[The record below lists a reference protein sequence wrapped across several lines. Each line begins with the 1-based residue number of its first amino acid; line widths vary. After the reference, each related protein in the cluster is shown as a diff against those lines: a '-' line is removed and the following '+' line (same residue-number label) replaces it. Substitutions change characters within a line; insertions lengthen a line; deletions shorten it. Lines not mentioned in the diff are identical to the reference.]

1 MLQLKKSLGQH
12 FLKDESVS
20 RRIIEVLQQ
29 RPLRNLLEVGPGGG
43 ALTKHLILLKE
54 VDLKCIEIDTEKV
67 KFLEKTYPQLKNKII
82 HADILEAAPPFDDAF
97 TIVGNFPYNIS

>member
-20 RRIIEVLQQ
+20 QRIVEVLKQ
-29 RPLRNLLEVGPGGG
+29 RPLKNLLEVGPGGG
-43 ALTKHLILLKE
+43 ALTKYLILLKD

-67 KFLEKTYPQLKNKII
+67 KFLENTYPQLKNKII
-82 HADILEAAPPFDDAF
+82 HADIL
-97 TIVGNFPYNIS
+97 